1 MGLSAKAGCFACLSV
16 SLPGFAYLTFVSAVL
31 CQRCSLSALIFVNE
45 AEHYDGQYNVDQAEN
60 QKEQPVFAL
69 NGIAK

>member
-1 MGLSAKAGCFACLSV
+1 MGLSVEAGCFTCISV
-16 SLPGFAYLTFVSAVL
+16 SFAWLRLSYF
-31 CQRCSLSALIFVNE
+31 CQRRSLSALIFVNE